1 MNYNFIRKHINTF
14 SILIFIVS
22 FLLLNY
28 FQPGFIYNN
37 DGTLREFGL
46 GSKRKTILPIWL
58 ISILLGILSYLA
70 VLYYIT
76 LPKFR

>member
-1 MNYNFIRKHINTF
+1 MNYSFIRKNLNTF
-14 SILIFIVS
+14 AILIFIIC

-28 FQPGFIYNN
+28 FQPGVIYNN

-70 VLYYIT
+70 VLYFIT

>member
-1 MNYNFIRKHINTF
+1 MNYSFIRKHINTF
-14 SILIFIVS
+14 SILIFIAS